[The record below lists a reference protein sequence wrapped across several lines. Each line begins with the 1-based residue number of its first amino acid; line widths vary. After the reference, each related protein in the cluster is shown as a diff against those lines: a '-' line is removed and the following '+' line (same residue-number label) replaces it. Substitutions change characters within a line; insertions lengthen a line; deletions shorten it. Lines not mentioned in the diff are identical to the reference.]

1 MASLFESVVGGTMV
15 TRRMFARIEV
25 VMMTDGKMGG
35 PRKRAGEKTATSY
48 KDFADDDEVRNLLA
62 VKTRLAEMLAR
73 PDLLER
79 DMAALNK
86 DYRKVITE
94 LKDARDR
101 AASAALG
108 RRNGPRAVTHR
119 SFDGDI

>member
-1 MASLFESVVGGTMV
+1 MV
-15 TRRMFARIEV
+15 ARQVFARIELV
-25 VMMTDGKMGG
+25 TMTDGKGG

-48 KDFADDDEVRNLLA
+48 MDFADDDEVRNFLA

-86 DYRKVITE
+86 DYRRVIFE
-94 LKDARDR
+94 LSEARQR
-101 AASAALG
+101 AAAATLG
-108 RRNGPRAVTHR
+108 RGIGPRAVTKR